1 MPWTTLLSAVVGAL
15 IATAS
20 TALLDRSRWRR
31 EQDDRLT
38 GVRRALYGDYLAC
51 LSRARNAFRG
61 LARDRD
67 LPPAERERAAR
78 EQFAPCYGMRYQV
91 SITAAPDVY
100 AASEDAFRRLRD
112 VRDLAAAGTLAGDEA
127 YSGGRAEYEAALTR
141 LRAAMRRDL
150 GSGSPVRPA
159 RP

>member
-1 MPWTTLLSAVVGAL
+1 MPWTTLLSAVAGAL
-15 IATAS
+15 IATVS
-20 TALLDRSRWRR
+20 TALLDRGRLRR
-31 EQDDRLT
+31 ERDDRLT
-38 GVRRALYGDYLAC
+38 GVRRVLYGDYLAC

-61 LARDRD
+61 LARDLD

-78 EQFAPCYGMRYQV
+78 EGFAPCYGMRYQI
-91 SITAAPDVY
+91 SITATPEVY

-127 YSGGRAEYEAALTR
+127 YSGGRTAYEAALTR

-150 GSGSPVRPA
+150 GAGPPRRAA